1 MDRSA
6 RRPDDECGIPKPATV
21 TSSTLSTSSR
31 GGEAL
36 LPSDSSRADACF
48 AAITSGRSYDPDR
61 HLFGRRRF
69 LGGRDY
75 EDLWP
80 FANAWSAACTL
91 SSLGGSSPAGSLAAS
106 LPDGLAAYHRTHSA
120 ALEGSGPVGFESVVV
135 PPLGTGGDVF
145 FDDNAWLALALLGHY
160 ANSHDERA
168 LSLSRRLLDFL
179 TTGWSTDPS
188 WSAPGGIR
196 WKVPATNTS
205 RNTCSNGPT
214 AEVAAL
220 VYQLTGDS
228 AAKDWSLRI
237 YDWARQA
244 LGGPD
249 GLYFD
254 RIAVDGTVSKDIWS
268 YNQGTM
274 IGAGVLLHRI
284 TAKQTYLDQAVH
296 TATAALAHFD
306 LPTLLRQ
313 GPAFNA
319 VFFRNLLLLDRTA
332 PEDAYREL
340 ARNYGDQ
347 MWIQHRDPHTGHF
360 TDAAQKL
367 NATAPMVQIYALLA
381 GAAPRP

>member
-1 MDRSA
+1 MTA
-6 RRPDDECGIPKPATV
+6 
-21 TSSTLSTSSR
+21 STLSTSSR
-31 GGEAL
+31 GGEGL
-36 LPSDSSRADACF
+36 LPSDSSRADTCF

-69 LGGRDY
+69 LDGRTY

-91 SSLGGSSPAGSLAAS
+91 SSLGSSSPAGSLAAS
-106 LPDGLAAYHRTHSA
+106 LSDGLASYHRAHSA

-145 FDDNAWLALALLGHY
+145 FDDNAWLALALLSHY
-160 ANSHDERA
+160 GQTHDGRA
-168 LSLSRRLLDFL
+168 LSLSRRLFDFL
-179 TTGWSTDPS
+179 TSGWSTDPS
-188 WSAPGGIR
+188 WSVPGGLR
-196 WKVPATNTS
+196 WKVPAINTS

-220 VYQLTGDS
+220 VHELTGDS

-237 YDWARQA
+237 YDWVRRA

-254 RIAVDGTVSKDIWS
+254 RITFDGTVSKDIWS

-274 IGAGVLLHRI
+274 IGAGVILHRV
-284 TAKQTYLDQAVH
+284 TGEQTYLDQAVH
-296 TATAALAHFD
+296 TANAAVAHFD

-319 VFFRNLLLLDRTA
+319 VFFRNLLLLDQA
-332 PEDAYREL
+332 VPNDGYREL
-340 ARNYGDQ
+340 VCRYGDE
-347 MWIQHRDPHTGHF
+347 MWNQHRDPRTGRF
-360 TDAAQKL
+360 TDTPQTL
-367 NATAPMVQIYALLA
+367 NSTAPMVEIYALVD
-381 GAAPRP
+381 GATPRP